1 MLGTAEKGKNRIR
14 MKHVFSG
21 NNRHQSSDNDDPDGD
36 SIRIE
41 VCVRQTYDEEGW
53 I

>member
-1 MLGTAEKGKNRIR
+1 MCWEQEKRDNKIRII
-14 MKHVFSG
+14 FSG

-41 VCVRQTYDEEGW
+41 VCVSQTYDEEGW